1 MSMKKLIAIVAVL
14 LVAVIFAGFAGL
26 PDAAG
31 QGKGKAK
38 AAAATFE
45 VYKDNAG
52 EFRFRL
58 VNGEGELMAASG
70 KGYKTKAE
78 CQRMI
83 DAIKQDAPKARVD
96 DQSK

>member
-1 MSMKKLIAIVAVL
+1 MKRLIGILAVVLIVAV
-14 LVAVIFAGFAGL
+14 FAGVAGL

-38 AAAATFE
+38 AAASATFE
-45 VYKDNAG
+45 LYKDNAD

-58 VNGEGELMAASG
+58 VDGEGELMATSG
-70 KGYKTKAE
+70 KGYKTKAD
-78 CQRMI
+78 CQKVI
-83 DAIKQDAPKARVD
+83 NAIKQDAAKAKVD

>member
-1 MSMKKLIAIVAVL
+1 MKRPIGILAVVLILAV
-14 LVAVIFAGFAGL
+14 FAGVAGL

-38 AAAATFE
+38 AAASATFE
-45 VYKDNAG
+45 LYKDNAD

-58 VNGEGELMAASG
+58 VDGEGELMATSG
-70 KGYKTKAE
+70 KGYKTKAD
-78 CQRMI
+78 CQKVI
-83 DAIKQDAPKARVD
+83 NAIKQEAAKAKVD